1 MRIAIVGAGAVGGL
15 LGGMLARAGHAVS
28 FVARGEARAAIAA
41 SGVVVTTPE
50 GSFSSGALPAFA
62 DPREAAAASEDGGGG
77 LDLVVVCV
85 KAWQVA
91 AIAPTL
97 APLVGPGTAVLPLQ
111 NGVEAADHLA
121 RALGE
126 AAVVG
131 GLCHVLATREGP
143 ARVRVLGQ
151 PLQVTLGERGAPG
164 ASDRVTRIAQAL
176 RDAGAG
182 VTQSPDIRAAVWS
195 KLAFVEPLGS
205 VGAVTRATIDVV
217 RALPE
222 TRAMLEAAMREV
234 QAVAAGQGVTVPDE
248 AIHKGLARVD
258 SLPVGATAS
267 MQRDLVEGRPSE
279 LDDQTGAVVRLG
291 RQAGVACPLHDFLWA
306 SLLPQDVRL
315 APLARPA

>member
-111 NGVEAADHLA
+111 NGVEAARPRA
-121 RALGE
+121 RARMTE
-126 AAVVG
+126 P
-131 GLCHVLATREGP
+131 VL
-143 ARVRVLGQ
+143 
-151 PLQVTLGERGAPG
+151 
-164 ASDRVTRIAQAL
+164 S
-176 RDAGAG
+176 
-182 VTQSPDIRAAVWS
+182 SS
-195 KLAFVEPLGS
+195 
-205 VGAVTRATIDVV
+205 
-217 RALPE
+217 
-222 TRAMLEAAMREV
+222 
-234 QAVAAGQGVTVPDE
+234 
-248 AIHKGLARVD
+248 H
-258 SLPVGATAS
+258 
-267 MQRDLVEGRPSE
+267 GRPAH
-279 LDDQTGAVVRLG
+279 T
-291 RQAGVACPLHDFLWA
+291 
-306 SLLPQDVRL
+306 
-315 APLARPA
+315 